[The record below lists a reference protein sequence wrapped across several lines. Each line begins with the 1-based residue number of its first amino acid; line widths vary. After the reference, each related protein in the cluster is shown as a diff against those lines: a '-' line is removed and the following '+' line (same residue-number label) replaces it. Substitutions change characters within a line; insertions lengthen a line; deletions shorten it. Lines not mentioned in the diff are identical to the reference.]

1 MTAGSSG
8 IDPAHHH
15 KKLEMKTKTTLSKTG
30 LLAATTALTLF
41 CTFARADGIE
51 PLTAILNTPG
61 SAGMGLAVR
70 ATTSPYL
77 GGGTRYD
84 LVPIYL
90 YEGERLFLHANRA
103 GVKLFNDGTDKDGQ
117 RVDLFVEQ
125 RFEGFP
131 SDRLPPSLAGMAS
144 RDSGLDLGLAYRLRQ
159 PWGTLRAELT
169 RDVGSASRGTEA
181 RLGYSYE
188 WRSGPWSL
196 RPDVSVSWRDAKL
209 NDYYYGVRANEATP
223 GRAAYAPGSGMQSQ
237 LGLYGSYDLS
247 QRWRLLAG
255 VSATV
260 LGSSVKNSPIVDK
273 RVLPAVYIG
282 ASYRLQQSWGTLRA
296 EVFKGVGNAVR
307 GSEARFGY
315 SNEWRSGSWS
325 VRPDVSVS
333 WRDAK
338 LNNYYYGVMPS
349 EAITGRPAYA
359 PGAGFQSQLGL
370 FASYDMT
377 QRWRF
382 LTGASLTLLGSSVK
396 ESPIVQKRM
405 VPAVYVGASYDFGGP
420 QVKSANSA
428 NSAQS
433 ESPTYIKVLYGM
445 ATENSC
451 HLARI
456 ITARCLSTAKVNA
469 TNVTGVQL
477 GKPFI
482 QGLNGW
488 PLDFAG
494 YVGLT
499 YHNERGLQANGAQL
513 DVFMKAIYYGF
524 PWSDRVKTRLGLGVG
539 LSAAQ
544 RVPYTEVTSQNGKT
558 TSRLLNYLDPTIDIS
573 VGDVLGVRSLKE
585 TFVGFG
591 VSHRSGIF
599 GASRLLGNVSG
610 GSNYIYTYVESAF

>member
-1 MTAGSSG
+1 MPKRISRP
-8 IDPAHHH
+8 I
-15 KKLEMKTKTTLSKTG
+15 SKSFPFISAC
-30 LLAATTALTLF
+30 LLATASL
-41 CTFARADGIE
+41 CTPALADGIE

-61 SAGMGLAVR
+61 SAGLGLAVR
-70 ATTSPYL
+70 ATASPYL

-84 LVPIYL
+84 LVPLYL

-103 GVKLFNDGTDKDGQ
+103 GIKLFNEGSDKDGQ
-117 RVDLFVEQ
+117 RFDLFVEQ

-131 SDRLPPSLAGMAS
+131 SDRLPASLTGMTA
-144 RDSGLDLGLAYRLRQ
+144 RDSGIDLGLAYRVRQ

-209 NDYYYGVRANEATP
+209 NDYYYGVRASEATP
-223 GRAAYAPGSGMQSQ
+223 GRTAYAPGSGMQSQ

-260 LGSSVKNSPIVDK
+260 LGSSVKNSPIVEK

-282 ASYRLQQSWGTLRA
+282 AA
-296 EVFKGVGNAVR
+296 
-307 GSEARFGY
+307 
-315 SNEWRSGSWS
+315 
-325 VRPDVSVS
+325 
-333 WRDAK
+333 
-338 LNNYYYGVMPS
+338 
-349 EAITGRPAYA
+349 
-359 PGAGFQSQLGL
+359 
-370 FASYDMT
+370 
-377 QRWRF
+377 
-382 LTGASLTLLGSSVK
+382 
-396 ESPIVQKRM
+396 
-405 VPAVYVGASYDFGGP
+405 YDFGSHKREWS
-420 QVKSANSA
+420 QDA
-428 NSAQS
+428 
-433 ESPTYIKVLYGM
+433 SPTYVKLLYGK
-445 ATENSC
+445 ATEDGC

-469 TNVTGVQL
+469 TNITAVQL

-494 YVGLT
+494 YVGVT
-499 YHNERGLQANGAQL
+499 YHDERGLQANGAQF

-558 TSRLLNYLDPTIDIS
+558 TSRLLNYLDPTIDVS
-573 VGDVLGVRSLKE
+573 VGDVFGVRSLKE

-610 GSNYIYTYVESAF
+610 GSNYIYTYVETAF